1 MIEKQPP
8 RTHHH
13 QNGYRKPCLFF
24 HISWVLLGDVTQT
37 GRTFKSYVCTVTSK
51 RGWVTEV
58 DGFSCSGPLLCIY
71 SLLES
76 QDSQYSDL
84 SKCLR
89 RGCSKGS
96 RKLLNSRSLPQGEEI
111 HLSKRSLWPPSS
123 TKEKASMAGVGMC
136 HADCGGW
143 TASGGQLLQGPPQ
156 LERVAHPKNVL
167 WKAVYT
173 SSDWWWRVQKLNH
186 FSPRLASSDG
196 PYTHQSLPRFW
207 SSLRG
212 PAVRLD
218 FGPLPSTGLNPS

>member
-8 RTHHH
+8 RPHHH

-96 RKLLNSRSLPQGEEI
+96 RKSLNSRSLPQGEEI
-111 HLSKRSLWPPSS
+111 HLSKRSLWPPTS

-156 LERVAHPKNVL
+156 LERVAHPKTRALKGGLYIQWLMMTGTKAQPFQPKTGQLWWAIHTPKPPAVL
-167 WKAVYT
+167 VK
-173 SSDWWWRVQKLNH
+173 
-186 FSPRLASSDG
+186 SPRACSAA
-196 PYTHQSLPRFW
+196 W
-207 SSLRG
+207 LR
-212 PAVRLD
+212 PPPFHR
-218 FGPLPSTGLNPS
+218 P